1 MKKLIALFLAI
12 GVICIFFEIDETP
25 EKKLELLVPTKKEK
39 LIDTFYIHGLGDYDS
54 KNLLKAKKILEENFN
69 LICFID
75 DEKKL
80 SQEEVDSKGNILRLK
95 VEALNM
101 EGKNVFVTNKLI
113 VDKESKMLGI
123 RRQNNLIV
131 SDLNETE
138 TTLKHEYAH
147 TLGMLHCPKKNCIM
161 YEDETYAKDFCNTC
175 KKNLKEINLVD

>member
-1 MKKLIALFLAI
+1 MK
-12 GVICIFFEIDETP
+12 V
-25 EKKLELLVPTKKEK
+25 
-39 LIDTFYIHGLGDYDS
+39 GLGISRDPTSFNSNKESIFSARVKKIILDDKNYSDLFKEFTNPEHKTAVNASVNKALQTPATVQHLYMMLSDYDHQVV
-54 KNLLKAKKILEENFN
+54 
-69 LICFID
+69 
-75 DEKKL
+75 
-80 SQEEVDSKGNILRLK
+80 QEAVQLRR
-95 VEALNM
+95 
-101 EGKNVFVTNKLI
+101 FVTNKLI

-175 KKNLKEINLVD
+175 KKNLKEINFVE